1 VIQSV
6 DPDQPL
12 RLIRSMADVV
22 NLTVA
27 DRQQHT
33 TLLVVFGGLALLIAT
48 IGLYGLLA
56 QAVSARSREIGLR
69 IALGATWQSV
79 VTMVMSRGMALT
91 AAGLLVG
98 GGVAWMATRT
108 MQTLLYGVDAGD
120 PITFVLVLSL
130 LAAVAAAACAI
141 PALRAARVDP
151 MTVLRDQ

>member
-1 VIQSV
+1 
-6 DPDQPL
+6 
-12 RLIRSMADVV
+12 MADVV

-151 MTVLRDQ
+151 MMVLRDQ